1 MTDLH
6 SLLQEAAGP
15 PMPAPTS
22 QFADAVLAEGR
33 RALRRRRIGRL
44 SASSGLITA
53 AVLTVLLTGSL
64 IGRPAGPTQLVA
76 YTGKQ
81 PAGFVLDKVPEHWH
95 IQATDTGYLLLA
107 PNNMKGISRDPSL
120 FDGKVVVGLRLIV
133 PPLTG
138 AKVQVNGLPGVVFN
152 NTPLDYTDEPQG
164 RTLFVRQPTRR
175 IVMPPCT
182 KDEKINIKRD
192 HIDLRLWTCGTAV
205 RTPYLYIQV
214 PGDLGWSNAQ
224 LVAFAD
230 SIHIT
235 KDSIITPS

>member
-1 MTDLH
+1 MTDLR

-15 PMPAPTS
+15 PTAAPTS
-22 QFADAVLAEGR
+22 QFADVVLAEGR
-33 RALRRRRIGRL
+33 RALRRRRIGVL
-44 SASSGLITA
+44 SASSGLVTA
-53 AVLTVLLTGSL
+53 AVLTVLLAL
-64 IGRPAGPTQLVA
+64 IGQSAGPTQLVA

-81 PAGFVLDKVPEHWH
+81 PVGFVLDKVPEHWH

-107 PNNMKGISRDPSL
+107 PNNMKGISHDPSQL
-120 FDGKVVVGLRLIV
+120 DGKVVVGLRLIT
-133 PPLTG
+133 PPLAG

-182 KDEKINIKRD
+182 KDEKITIKRE
-192 HIDLRLWTCGTAV
+192 HIDLKLWTCGTAV

-214 PGDLGWSNAQ
+214 PGDLGWSNTQ
-224 LVAFAD
+224 LVAFAN